1 MNLGTWR
8 AATDNEINTGH
19 VPDGATLRQVITVGG
34 DKEQKVVKKDSVAE
48 VVTTT
53 GSPTVTTNDDGSKT
67 YTFGAGSPAMQVLSK
82 TGNTVW
88 ENKEYSSAFTVD
100 YKVSSFSYGGKV
112 AGTVCILSNGVWT
125 PVENGDSNVWY
136 KGISYSKST
145 LKVTGNDT
153 GGGSAV
159 LKFTPKAPSQGG
171 GTVKITPS
179 VPEETTTQK
188 YGYFTHIPASAE
200 EDTKVFLTQK
210 ETTAVQ
216 NFAFEGMD
224 DFEFD

>member
-8 AATDNEINTGH
+8 AATANEISTGH
-19 VPDGATLRQVITVGG
+19 LPDGATLRQVITVGG
-34 DKEQKVVKKDSVAE
+34 DKEQKVVKTGSVAE

-53 GSPTVTTNDDGSKT
+53 GNPTVTTSDDGSKT
-67 YTFGAGSPAMQVLSK
+67 YTFGAGSPAMQVLSQ

-88 ENKEYSSAFTVD
+88 ENKEYSTAFTVD
-100 YKVSSFSYGGKV
+100 YKVSSYSTSLSGIVCTRDANGNYSPAGDPTYRTWFSG
-112 AGTVCILSNGVWT
+112 
-125 PVENGDSNVWY
+125 Y
-136 KGISYSKST
+136 KKST

-153 GGGSAV
+153 GDGSAV

-188 YGYFTHIPASAE
+188 YGWFTHIPASVE

-216 NFAFEGMD
+216 NFAFEGME